1 MKEYITYESEDFFN
15 QLFVIYKS
23 ILKATKK
30 TALLHVDTIES
41 NNSVHWKLYIFEIN
55 NSILMLKNLLAKSD
69 NRRELIKVVNP
80 DDYIK
85 KAETFLNTDFL

>member
-15 QLFVIYKS
+15 QLFVVYKS

-41 NNSVHWKLYIFEIN
+41 NNHAHWNHYIFEIN
-55 NSILMLKNLLAKSD
+55 HSIFMLKNLLPKSD
-69 NRRELIKVVNP
+69 NRRELIKVVNS

-85 KAETFLNTDFL
+85 EAETFLNTDFL